1 MSPAGKARGN
11 LLSGPAS
18 NAKPLQHGPHMPSQL
33 VKTLLPT
40 EDDLVARALGKDE
53 GAVRAIIR
61 QNNRRLFRIARSIMK
76 DDSEA
81 EDVVQESYVRAF
93 TRLAEFRGES
103 GLGTWLSRIVINE
116 ANGRLRRRR
125 PTVDWGSVEAT
136 HAAEAQIIPFPHS
149 FSQPDPERTMAQ
161 NEINQILERA
171 IDALP
176 EPFRVV
182 LVARLVEEM
191 SIEETA
197 DLLGVKPETVKTRLH
212 RARRLLRD
220 DLERQVGPMLTDVFP
235 FAGARCER
243 MANAVIARLRQAV

>member
-1 MSPAGKARGN
+1 
-11 LLSGPAS
+11 
-18 NAKPLQHGPHMPSQL
+18 MPQEL
-33 VKTLLPT
+33 VKSRLAADELL
-40 EDDLVARALGKDE
+40 ARVRRREEA
-53 GAVRAIIR
+53 AVRAIIR
-61 QNNRRLFRIARSIMK
+61 DNNRRLFRLARSIVR

-81 EDVVQESYVRAF
+81 EDVVQEGYVRAF
-93 TRLAEFRGES
+93 TRLGEFRGES
-103 GLGTWLSRIVINE
+103 SLSTWLTRIVINE
-116 ANGRLRRRR
+116 ALGRLRRRR
-125 PTVDWGSVEAT
+125 PSVDWESIEAT
-136 HAAEAQIIPFPHS
+136 GGAEAQIIPFPS
-149 FSQPDPERTMAQ
+149 SQPDPERAMAQ
-161 NEINQILERA
+161 REIHHILERA

-197 DLLGVKPETVKTRLH
+197 ELLDLRPETVKTRLH

-243 MANAVIARLRQAV
+243 IADAVIARLRLAG